1 MKVLIDTCVIID
13 ALQKRDPFFQ
23 DAQNL
28 LLLAADD
35 DFEGFITAKSAIDV
49 RYIIRKHSHSEI
61 DSRYILNVIYDFLTI
76 IDTTGEDCINAL
88 ISNNND
94 YEDAVVV
101 EGAKRS
107 GIDYIITRN
116 IKDYENLGIP
126 VIEPSEFVDMVLE
139 KA

>member
-13 ALQKRDPFFQ
+13 ALQKREPFFN
-23 DAQNL
+23 DAKNL

-35 DFEGFITAKSAIDV
+35 DFEGYITAKSAIDV
-49 RYIIRKHSHSEI
+49 RYIIRRDKHSEI
-61 DSRYILNVIYDFLTI
+61 DSRYILNVIYDFLTV
-76 IDTTGEDCINAL
+76 IDTTGDDCINAL

-107 GIDYIITRN
+107 GIDYIVTRN
-116 IKDYENLGIP
+116 IKDYENLGLP
-126 VIEPSEFVDMVLE
+126 AIEPSEFVDMIIE
-139 KA
+139 RQ

>member
-35 DFEGFITAKSAIDV
+35 DFEGYISAKSAIDV

-61 DSRYILNVIYDFLTI
+61 DSRYILNIIYDFLTI

-94 YEDAVVV
+94 YEDAVLF

-107 GIDYIITRN
+107 NIDFIITRN
-116 IKDYENLGIP
+116 TKDYENLGLP
-126 VIEPSEFVDMVLE
+126 AIEPNKFVDMILE

>member
-35 DFEGFITAKSAIDV
+35 DFEGYISAKSAIDL

-61 DSRYILNVIYDFLTI
+61 DSRYILNIIYDFLTI

-94 YEDAVVV
+94 YEDAVLF

-107 GIDYIITRN
+107 NIDFIITRN
-116 IKDYENLGIP
+116 TKDYENLGLP
-126 VIEPSEFVDMVLE
+126 AIEPNKFVDMILE
-139 KA
+139 KT

>member
-1 MKVLIDTCVIID
+1 MKVLIDTCIIID

-35 DFEGFITAKSAIDV
+35 DFEGYVSAKSAIDV

-76 IDTTGEDCINAL
+76 IDTTADDCFNAL
-88 ISNNND
+88 MSNNND
-94 YEDAVVV
+94 YEDAVLV

-107 GIDYIITRN
+107 GIDFIVTRN
-116 IKDYENLGIP
+116 IKDYADLGIP
-126 VIEPSEFVDMVLE
+126 AIEPSKLVNMIIER
-139 KA
+139 A

>member
-35 DFEGFITAKSAIDV
+35 DFEGYVSAKSAIDV

-94 YEDAVVV
+94 YEDAVLV

-107 GIDYIITRN
+107 GIDYIVTRN
-116 IKDYENLGIP
+116 IKDYADLGIP
-126 VIEPSEFVDMVLE
+126 AIEPSKLIDMIIE
-139 KA
+139 RA

>member
-35 DFEGFITAKSAIDV
+35 DFEGYISAKSAIDV

-61 DSRYILNVIYDFLTI
+61 DSRYILNIIYDFLTI

-94 YEDAVVV
+94 YEDAVLF

-107 GIDYIITRN
+107 SIDFIITRN
-116 IKDYENLGIP
+116 IKDYENLGLP
-126 VIEPSEFVDMVLE
+126 AIEPSEFVDMILE